1 MVMLVQIVGLLIVG
15 LGLAILISPA
25 VTHQIF
31 EFFKEGKR
39 IQIAGVVRVLV
50 GVVLFLSS
58 SRSAVPIAANML
70 GAIFLLS
77 GIIVLVSDAEKL
89 RAFIEKY
96 SEMPEIILRLLGLMA
111 AAFGFLIYSIF

>member
-1 MVMLVQIVGLLIVG
+1 MVMLVQLVGLLIVG

-39 IQIAGVVRVLV
+39 IQIAGVARVLV
-50 GVVLFLSS
+50 GVILFLAS
-58 SRSAVPIAANML
+58 SRSSVPIAANML

-77 GIIVLVSDAEKL
+77 GIIVFVSDTEKL
-89 RAFIEKY
+89 KAFIAGY
-96 SEMPEIILRLLGLMA
+96 SEVPEVILRLLGLIA
-111 AAFGFLIYSIF
+111 AAFGFLVFSIF